1 MSSQLQEDLEKC
13 KIVITAQEKELQRL
27 HAELELLKSD
37 LALRIE
43 LTSELEVEVRNL
55 EKKVHTVEQERNS
68 AACKLNTALG
78 ETKGTVDQV

>member
-13 KIVITAQEKELQRL
+13 KIIITAQEKELQRL

-55 EKKVHTVEQERNS
+55 EKKVHTVEQEKHS
-68 AACKLNTALG
+68 VVCKLNTALG
-78 ETKGTVDQV
+78 ETKGTADQV